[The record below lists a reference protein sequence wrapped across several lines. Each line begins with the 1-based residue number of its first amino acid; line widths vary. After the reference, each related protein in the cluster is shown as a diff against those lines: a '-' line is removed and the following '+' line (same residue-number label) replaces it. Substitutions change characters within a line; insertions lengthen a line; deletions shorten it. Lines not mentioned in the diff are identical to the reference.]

1 MAAIR
6 IISAVDHVFE
16 PADLW
21 SRRLSRCKWGDRIP
35 HIERA
40 SDGSDW
46 WIVDGQKKPLANIAQ
61 VGALLDD
68 RAIAPDRWEQIP
80 EAAYDPAERL
90 RAMDRDGVEYAVLY
104 PTLSGCSGEFLG
116 AISSLEL
123 ESECVRAY
131 NDWLIEEWASS
142 SNRFVPQCILPLGP
156 AHLAVAEIERAV
168 AKGHRGVIFPAAPM
182 HLRDVAH
189 INSAGYD
196 PIWAACQKL
205 EVPLCFHA
213 GSAPDLFQFPISP
226 HLAPTLAAALQAV
239 MRPASAVFD
248 LTNIL
253 FSRILL
259 RFPKLNVIFA
269 ESTIGWGAFLL
280 EYADHQYEQDHC
292 AYELK
297 PSEMF
302 RRQCYL
308 TTWFDPVKINL
319 PHIGADRILWAT
331 NFPAANSTWPQ
342 SQAFVDQ
349 CLAGVAAEERHQV
362 LRRNTARLYK
372 LRLQDR

>member
-1 MAAIR
+1 
-6 IISAVDHVFE
+6 
-16 PADLW
+16 
-21 SRRLSRCKWGDRIP
+21 LSRSKWGDRIP

-40 SDGSDW
+40 PDGSDW
-46 WIVDGQKKPLANIAQ
+46 WIVDGQNKLLANIAQ

-68 RAIAPDRWEQIP
+68 RAIAPDRWEKIP
-80 EAAYDPAERL
+80 KPAYDPSERL
-90 RAMDRDGVEYAVLY
+90 QAMDRDGIEYAVLY

-116 AISSLEL
+116 AVSSREL
-123 ESECVRAY
+123 EIECVRAY
-131 NDWLIEEWASS
+131 NDWLIEEWASR
-142 SNRFVPQCILPLGP
+142 SNRFIPQCILPLGP
-156 AHLAVAEIERAV
+156 ADLVVAEIKRAV

-182 HLRDVAH
+182 HLRNVAH
-189 INSAGYD
+189 INSPAYD
-196 PIWAACQKL
+196 PIWATCQ
-205 EVPLCFHA
+205 EFDVPLCFHA

-226 HLAPTLAAALQAV
+226 RLTPALAAALQAV
-239 MRPASAVFD
+239 TRPPSAVFD
-248 LTNIL
+248 LVNIL

-331 NFPAANSTWPQ
+331 NFPAANSTWPE
-342 SQAFVDQ
+342 SRAFVAR
-349 CLAGVAAEERHQV
+349 CLAGVADEEQHRI
-362 LRRNTARLYK
+362 LRDNTAQLYK
-372 LRLQDR
+372 LRLADF